1 MEEISISIGDI
12 IKDTDSKIRYRV
24 ISILDTAII
33 LCEMDTSKLKLYQN
47 NLIMILNL
55 LTDGR
60 LCIENEESFVFDENE
75 LSEGI
80 RENYI
85 KKRTIMRE
93 VLKCYEPSYLGLL
106 GKSHKSEL
114 NSILEKYSYPKQSF
128 WRNLVKY
135 LQSGMKDYSLIDSKA
150 FGVNKGK
157 KYNYIKKPGRK
168 PEYFSAIGVVRTK
181 DIEEIF
187 EEMLQEFIAGQY
199 KSINSIFD
207 EMNNKYFTRID
218 IKNGVVT
225 QSLMEESQRPTLRQ
239 LYYYFEKH
247 LSKQERD
254 AIKTSATEQ
263 RNNKRLI
270 VSDSLNGVY
279 GPGDMVEIDACE
291 ADISLVSSIDQNKTV
306 GRPIVY
312 FMIDVYTRLILAV
325 SVAFDNN
332 SILGLTSL
340 FINLADDKK
349 EYCAKYGI
357 KYENSKIW
365 PSNIIPRRL
374 RVDRGSDFKSKEFD
388 RICNEL
394 GIEKQL
400 VSGGLG
406 SLKGTVE
413 QSFHEMH
420 SKQNVHV
427 ENFGLIEKRY
437 DSKHHIEAT
446 LNINQYTKM
455 VINFVLTHNQQYN
468 EGYPLTKEMIENKVK
483 PIPALLW
490 EFGIKK
496 YGNPRPIP
504 IIEQYLYTLMT
515 PIKAKVSRKGI
526 SYKNLYYFS
535 KDDKVLSQ
543 EMFNAGDKKVP
554 FEARMDKRDVGQ
566 IYYIRD
572 NKLIAAPLNEE
583 LAGNADYKGYTM
595 KQYEDI
601 IKYRKKLN
609 AEGRIHNEKIS
620 ALNYAINKD
629 IVSDA
634 KKTFY
639 SDKKDMRINRE
650 VEKQVVSSE
659 GKISARLNKKN
670 CIVEESKDNL
680 KVKEDR
686 KSKDISC
693 TDSVSNS
700 SKYKDYNNFEDALN
714 DYYGNDN

>member
-1 MEEISISIGDI
+1 
-12 IKDTDSKIRYRV
+12 
-24 ISILDTAII
+24 
-33 LCEMDTSKLKLYQN
+33 
-47 NLIMILNL
+47 
-55 LTDGR
+55 
-60 LCIENEESFVFDENE
+60 
-75 LSEGI
+75 
-80 RENYI
+80 
-85 KKRTIMRE
+85 
-93 VLKCYEPSYLGLL
+93 
-106 GKSHKSEL
+106 
-114 NSILEKYSYPKQSF
+114 
-128 WRNLVKY
+128 
-135 LQSGMKDYSLIDSKA
+135 
-150 FGVNKGK
+150 
-157 KYNYIKKPGRK
+157 
-168 PEYFSAIGVVRTK
+168 
-181 DIEEIF
+181 
-187 EEMLQEFIAGQY
+187 
-199 KSINSIFD
+199 
-207 EMNNKYFTRID
+207 
-218 IKNGVVT
+218 
-225 QSLMEESQRPTLRQ
+225 
-239 LYYYFEKH
+239 
-247 LSKQERD
+247 
-254 AIKTSATEQ
+254 
-263 RNNKRLI
+263 
-270 VSDSLNGVY
+270 
-279 GPGDMVEIDACE
+279 
-291 ADISLVSSIDQNKTV
+291 
-306 GRPIVY
+306 
-312 FMIDVYTRLILAV
+312 
-325 SVAFDNN
+325 
-332 SILGLTSL
+332 
-340 FINLADDKK
+340 
-349 EYCAKYGI
+349 
-357 KYENSKIW
+357 
-365 PSNIIPRRL
+365 
-374 RVDRGSDFKSKEFD
+374 
-388 RICNEL
+388 
-394 GIEKQL
+394 
-400 VSGGLG
+400 
-406 SLKGTVE
+406 
-413 QSFHEMH
+413 MH

-659 GKISARLNKKN
+659 GKISERLNKKN